1 MNKGKS
7 LEGIQGSQ
15 PPRSSQRS
23 RRGRDLYRMEPG
35 HQAGGDSMKWVFR
48 IAWQIVAI
56 VCGEE
61 VTSMQKKLLSKCPEA
76 GKC

>member
-1 MNKGKS
+1 MK
-7 LEGIQGSQ
+7 
-15 PPRSSQRS
+15 
-23 RRGRDLYRMEPG
+23 PG
-35 HQAGGDSMKWVFR
+35 HQAGDSRSWVFR

-61 VTSMQKKLLSKCPEA
+61 VTSMLKKLLNKCTEA